1 MNYGVTRGGWGVDM
15 EEDLYPC
22 VTMKVGKLFIDP

>member
-1 MNYGVTRGGWGVDM
+1 MELPMGVGGVDM